1 MRDVHYEEFLLK
13 EQMYNSVP
21 IIEEETKNFE
31 KIPQK
36 RKQKR
41 TGHDLEMY
49 NRAMKKREFRMMVY
63 NNRFGKRLKMS
74 L

>member
-13 EQMYNSVP
+13 KEKYNSIP
-21 IIEEETKNFE
+21 LIEEETENFK

-36 RKQKR
+36 KKEKR
-41 TGHDLEMY
+41 RGHDLELY

-63 NNRFGKRLKMS
+63 NNRFGKKLKME

>member
-1 MRDVHYEEFLLK
+1 MRDVEEV
-13 EQMYNSVP
+13 ES
-21 IIEEETKNFE
+21 FE

-36 RKQKR
+36 KKEKR
-41 TGHDLEMY
+41 TGHDLELY
-49 NRAMKKREFRMMVY
+49 ERAMKKREFRKMVY

>member
-1 MRDVHYEEFLLK
+1 MIVDYSD
-13 EQMYNSVP
+13 Q
-21 IIEEETKNFE
+21 IEEMEKYNENSSISNFE
-31 KIPQK
+31 KIPK
-36 RKQKR
+36 KKLEKR
-41 TGHDLEMY
+41 TGHDLELY